1 MARSLSSDCLALFL
15 SRDTSC
21 RIEPSPV
28 APTAAPSP
36 PPRARAETSPR
47 DDTRDGGA
55 SSSTSERT
63 ALRSR
68 RPMSARALGSNAGGS
83 NLRVASAATLAS
95 SSRSSL
101 TSILVPSLGR
111 PSGRRSNTSAG
122 DGASHDGPWGSPGS
136 AGAPTDTTP
145 DPNPVPAADRLSA
158 TSARLSAV
166 VTRRS
171 NSIILLLASASS
183 ASARRALS
191 SAANA
196 LSSTS
201 PPPRLSGT
209 GSLSGTGAVC
219 VRGGGG

>member
-1 MARSLSSDCLALFL
+1 M
-15 SRDTSC
+15 
-21 RIEPSPV
+21 P
-28 APTAAPSP
+28 
-36 PPRARAETSPR
+36 
-47 DDTRDGGA
+47 
-55 SSSTSERT
+55 
-63 ALRSR
+63 
-68 RPMSARALGSNAGGS
+68 ARALGSRAGGS
-83 NLRVASAATLAS
+83 NLRVTSAATLAS

-111 PSGRRSNTSAG
+111 PSGRRSSTSAG
-122 DGASHDGPWGSPGS
+122 DGASHDGPWGSPVS
-136 AGAPTDTTP
+136 AGAPTDTKP
-145 DPNPVPAADRLSA
+145 VPVPVPVPAADRLSA
-158 TSARLSAV
+158 TSARPSAV

-171 NSIILLLASASS
+171 NSRILLLASASS

-196 LSSTS
+196 LSSAS